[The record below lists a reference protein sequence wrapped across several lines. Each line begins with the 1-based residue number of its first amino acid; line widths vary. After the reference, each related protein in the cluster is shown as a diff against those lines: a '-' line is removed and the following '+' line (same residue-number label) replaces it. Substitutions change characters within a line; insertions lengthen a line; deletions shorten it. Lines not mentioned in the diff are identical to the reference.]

1 MAGRGL
7 RETNVLEA
15 VGQMAGWIKAGAA
28 ALAMAALSV
37 GAAQAQES
45 TNRVAV
51 ETAWSVFVDGNPRE
65 CWAVSAPSETVNTRG
80 GQAVAVNRGDILLFT
95 TYRQGGEAAEVSF
108 TGGYPFAEGST
119 VEVVIGANTFQLFT
133 DGQWSWAGSPED
145 DARILAAL
153 RGGQNAVL
161 TARSSRGTTTRDT
174 FSLFG
179 ITAATDEAQ
188 RRCNE

>member
-1 MAGRGL
+1 MA
-7 RETNVLEA
+7 EWFKT
-15 VGQMAGWIKAGAA
+15 GAT
-28 ALAMAALSV
+28 ALAMVALMAG
-37 GAAQAQES
+37 GAIAQES

-80 GQAVAVNRGDILLFT
+80 GQAVTVQRGDILLFA
-95 TYRQGGEAAEVSF
+95 TYRQGGGATAEVSF

-119 VEVVIGANTFQLFT
+119 VELVIGTDTLQLFT
-133 DGQWSWAGSPED
+133 DGQWAWAASPED
-145 DARILAAL
+145 DARILASL
-153 RGGQNAVL
+153 RRGQNAVL